1 MQFFTIQSY
10 FPNLYSFFIIKIP
23 VRSFAI
29 EIYSGVFTLN
39 DALEKKR
46 NLKDEI
52 DKYKEYT
59 TSKNPDEKDEEA
71 LIFQNTIRFLRGRQN
86 VLNCFESKIFP
97 VRKQIHRKRR
107 PGMLSRVGKTSD
119 RMQIKILTPKYSY
132 YTVFAQTFR

>member
-10 FPNLYSFFIIKIP
+10 FPNLYIFFIIKIP

-39 DALEKKR
+39 DALGKKR

-59 TSKNPDEKDEEA
+59 TSKNPDEKDA
-71 LIFQNTIRFLRGRQN
+71 IRFLRGRQN

-119 RMQIKILTPKYSY
+119 QMQIKILTPKYSY

>member
-1 MQFFTIQSY
+1 MCNI
-10 FPNLYSFFIIKIP
+10 
-23 VRSFAI
+23 
-29 EIYSGVFTLN
+29 SGVFTLN
-39 DALEKKR
+39 DALEKKS

-59 TSKNPDEKDEEA
+59 TSKNQDEKNKEA
-71 LIFQNTIRFLRGRQN
+71 LIFQNAIRFLRERQN

-97 VRKQIHRKRR
+97 LRKQIHRKRR

-119 RMQIKILTPKYSY
+119 RMQIKILTCKYSY

>member
-1 MQFFTIQSY
+1 MCHI
-10 FPNLYSFFIIKIP
+10 
-23 VRSFAI
+23 
-29 EIYSGVFTLN
+29 SGVFTLN

-59 TSKNPDEKDEEA
+59 TSKNQDEKDKEA
-71 LIFQNTIRFLRGRQN
+71 LIFQNAIRFLRERQN

-119 RMQIKILTPKYSY
+119 RMQIKILTSKYSY